1 MESLNVGAWFRV
13 RDGSVAVLGE
23 VDVVEVLDL
32 GKHAIRVG
40 VHGHELG
47 PVLWE
52 LGHNFAVTR
61 RKFIQKKI
69 YKSRFEKNVSKYK
82 NNFNFYSKII
92 IYIFFRGETNM
103 VKALEWAER
112 GVTQKRPGQF

>member
-69 YKSRFEKNVSKYK
+69 YKSRFEKTFPNIKTISIFIQKSL
-82 NNFNFYSKII
+82 F
-92 IYIFFRGETNM
+92 IFFFVG
-103 VKALEWAER
+103 KQIW
-112 GVTQKRPGQF
+112 